1 MKLTFYGGAE
11 EVTGSNYL
19 LESDGTKILIDCGL
33 FQGSKYAE
41 EGNQI
46 PFQYDPKSIDALL
59 VTHGHID
66 HIGRIPKLFKDGFRG
81 KIYSTAPTKDFAE
94 PLLLDAM
101 HMMSDEGVRH
111 GTKDLYNEDD
121 IDGALKLWDTY
132 SYHEPLTIGPF
143 EIEFYDAG
151 HILGSASILV
161 SAEGKRVLFSGDLG
175 NTPSLFIKPTEY
187 FENVDYALIESAYGN
202 RVHEDAAGRSDVLE
216 DVIEETTKRGGVV
229 MIPSFALERTQEMI
243 YEINE
248 LSEAGKIPEVPVFV
262 DSPLAI
268 KLTAIYQKYSKNPD
282 YINEEFI
289 AHEHPGRSTF
299 TLPGVTMT
307 LTTEQS
313 KEINDVPAPKIIIA
327 GSGMSQGGRILHHEI
342 RYLPDPKSLI
352 LFVGYQ
358 SKGSLGRAIL
368 EGASHVKI
376 MGEDVE
382 VHCKKSVISGYSA
395 HADQNQLMRWLAPMR
410 EHVKTVFVVQG
421 EKESAEALA
430 QRARDELA
438 IRAIVPSVNT
448 TVVL

>member
-33 FQGSKYAE
+33 FQGSKYSE

-101 HMMSDEGVRH
+101 HMMSEEGVRH

-132 SYHEPLTIGPF
+132 PYHELITIGPF

>member
-1 MKLTFYGGAE
+1 M
-11 EVTGSNYL
+11 
-19 LESDGTKILIDCGL
+19 
-33 FQGSKYAE
+33 
-41 EGNQI
+41 
-46 PFQYDPKSIDALL
+46 
-59 VTHGHID
+59 THGHID

-101 HMMSDEGVRH
+101 HMMSEEGVRH

-132 SYHEPLTIGPF
+132 PYHELITIGPF

-289 AHEHPGRSTF
+289 AHEHPGHSTF